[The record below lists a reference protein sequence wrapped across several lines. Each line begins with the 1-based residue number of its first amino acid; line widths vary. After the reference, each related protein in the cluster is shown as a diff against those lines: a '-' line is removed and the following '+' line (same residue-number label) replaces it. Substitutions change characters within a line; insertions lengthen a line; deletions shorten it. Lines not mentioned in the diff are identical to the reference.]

1 MSRDPPD
8 AGPPT
13 LMDASNRLLHVYG
26 KTPAGTAALRADRG
40 AMPTQARR
48 ILILIDGKRSIGDLA
63 RIFPVQT
70 LETAL
75 AFLDEQRYIE
85 CLQHFA
91 PGDPGSDAGVYGRE
105 FTTTAR
111 PGPLSHLQRRH
122 YLLGLAALISLA
134 LLAYAYDS
142 MSSRPPP
149 PPVRPAAAHAQPSPA
164 APAAAAPASGND
176 AAPGAG
182 AAAPTSMVAPAA
194 APVLDAAV
202 VPLAPDAAPPSP
214 ARPAAAPAAPNPA
227 AKMPEA
233 TTAAAAA
240 EKTADKA
247 SDGAAATASEESLAA
262 RARKAARRVLQ
273 ASVAPE
279 APPPAGGLRKV
290 PVLPGFIAPAPH
302 ANVAPSPDAAPA
314 AAAAPAAPAA
324 PGLRVRSQVQPQLPQ
339 QARDLGIS
347 SGRVVVVLHVN
358 PGGTVDSV
366 ELVSATPPQVFDES
380 MRHAFEDW
388 TFDPPG
394 VPGRMTVEIVVGA
407 APGPAQP

>member
-8 AGPPT
+8 AGPPM

-48 ILILIDGKRSIGDLA
+48 ILILIDGKRSVGDLA
-63 RIFPVQT
+63 RIFPAQT

-75 AFLDEQRYIE
+75 AFLDQHHYIE

-91 PGDPGSDAGVYGRE
+91 PGDGGSDGQAHGRE

-111 PGPLSHLQRRH
+111 PGMLSHLQRRH
-122 YLLGLAALISLA
+122 YLLALAALISLA

-142 MSSRPPP
+142 MSLRPPP
-149 PPVRPAAAHAQPSPA
+149 H
-164 APAAAAPASGND
+164 
-176 AAPGAG
+176 
-182 AAAPTSMVAPAA
+182 
-194 APVLDAAV
+194 
-202 VPLAPDAAPPSP
+202 P
-214 ARPAAAPAAPNPA
+214 ARPAAALVPSSP
-227 AKMPEA
+227 
-233 TTAAAAA
+233 AAAAA
-240 EKTADKA
+240 TGAAPASSSDTALAPGNVAAAVGIAPVLGSAAPPPDTAVAPVAPDGALPTPAQPAPALATQTPANQLPEAPAAAPAAGKTLDKNPGQSAAGAA
-247 SDGAAATASEESLAA
+247 SDDSLAA
-262 RARKAARRVLQ
+262 RARKAARKVLQ
-273 ASVAPE
+273 ATVTPE
-279 APPPAGGLRKV
+279 APAPAAGLRQV
-290 PVLPGFIAPAPH
+290 PVLPGFVTPAPH
-302 ANVAPSPDAAPA
+302 APVPPALDAAPA
-314 AAAAPAAPAA
+314 SAPA
-324 PGLRVRSQVQPQLPQ
+324 LRVRSQVPPQLPQ

-366 ELVSATPPQVFDES
+366 ELVSATPPQVYDAQ

-394 VPGRMTVEIVVGA
+394 VPGRMTVEIVVGT
-407 APGPAQP
+407 PPHPAQP